1 MGKPIK
7 KTDRNKVWAR
17 RQNARKTED
26 SGGYNKTFLIVCEG
40 QTEELYFT
48 AFKRKG
54 IVIEC
59 IGMGCTKLEL
69 VSCTIEMKKQ
79 ADYDEVWT
87 VFDMDFDGNGDAA
100 QLSKFDNAIDKAI
113 KNDIQVAYSNDAFEL
128 WFYLH
133 YQYTEQQYLRF
144 FYYEQLSKFWNIN
157 YEKEGKSRGFAS
169 KIFRIL
175 QEDER
180 ANQQEAIERANKLDE
195 KMNTLPYHQ
204 QNPTTR
210 VSVLVGAL
218 SNK

>member
-17 RQNARKTED
+17 RQNARKAED
-26 SGGYNKTFLIVCEG
+26 RGGYNKTFLIVCEG

-48 AFKRKG
+48 SFKRKG
-54 IVIEC
+54 IIIEC

-69 VSCTIEMKKQ
+69 VSCTVEMKKHG
-79 ADYDEVWT
+79 DYDEVWT
-87 VFDMDFDGNGDAA
+87 VFDMDLDTNRGGD
-100 QLSKFDNAIDKAI
+100 QLAKFDNAIEKAQQ
-113 KNDIQVAYSNDAFEL
+113 NDIQVAYSNDAFEL

-133 YQYTEQQYLRF
+133 YQYTEQQNLRF
-144 FYYEQLSKFWNIN
+144 FYYEQLSKLWNIN

-169 KIFRIL
+169 KIFHIL

-180 ANQQEAIERANKLDE
+180 ANLAEAIERADKLDE

-204 QNPTTR
+204 QNPSTR
-210 VSVLVGAL
+210 VSVLVEAL
-218 SNK
+218 RNE